1 MSLYLPRAFD
11 ERDLARL
18 DALAAAHPF
27 ASLVAVG
34 DGAPR
39 VSHAP
44 VLYVRDGDHIELTW
58 HLARANPQAALGG
71 RVLAMLHGPQ
81 AYVSPGWYP
90 DKAEQARVPTWNY
103 VVAHLSGEVQAFDDE
118 ASLVDLLE
126 RLSTVHEARVAGD
139 WRFDASDPR
148 ERVQLRGIVGFRL
161 RVDRIEFKAKLS
173 QNHPDANR
181 RAVIDRLA
189 ASACAGDRDVADWMR
204 HTLES
209 QTEGA

>member
-27 ASLVAVG
+27 ASLVSVD
-34 DGAPR
+34 DGTPC

-44 VLYVRDGDHIELTW
+44 VLYARDGERIELTW
-58 HLARANPQAALGG
+58 HLARANPQSRHRG

-81 AYVSPGWYP
+81 AYVSPGWYT

-103 VVAHLSGEVQAFDDE
+103 VVAHLSGDVEAFDDHD
-118 ASLVDLLE
+118 SLIRLLDG
-126 RLSTVHEARVAGD
+126 LSATHEARVAGD
-139 WRFDASDPR
+139 WRFDAANPA
-148 ERVQLRGIVGFRL
+148 ERVQLRGIVGFRMCID
-161 RVDRIEFKAKLS
+161 RVEFKSKLS
-173 QNHPDANR
+173 QNHPVANR
-181 RAVIDRLA
+181 VSVIERLA
-189 ASACAGDRDVADWMR
+189 ASSRADDRDVAEWMR